1 MKNIICLAA
10 VAALLFSGAASLF
23 AQEGEGAG
31 GTAVPKDTCV
41 SGMKWTAGNQE
52 SPLMDPGGS
61 CIVCHASRG
70 GPRFI
75 VAGTVYREL
84 TEPNDCFGVEGAV
97 VQLKDAKGKLVKL
110 TTVASGNF
118 FLQERGNALALPFT
132 ASVTWKGGERK
143 MMSPQSSGNCADCH
157 TAKGANGAPG
167 RVIAPAPKS

>member
-1 MKNIICLAA
+1 MKKLLSIA
-10 VAALLFSGAASLF
+10 VAGVLLFSVTSLIAA
-23 AQEGEGAG
+23 EDGEGAA
-31 GTAVPKDTCV
+31 GTAVSKDTCV

-70 GPRFI
+70 GPKFL

-97 VQLKDAKGKLVKL
+97 VQLKDAKGKIWKL

-118 FLQERGNALALPFT
+118 YLQERGNALAMPFT
-132 ASVTWKGGERK
+132 VSVTYKGGERK
-143 MMSPQSSGNCADCH
+143 MMSQPSSGNCAECH

-167 RVIAPAPKS
+167 RVIAPAPKT